1 MDFWG
6 KILNSRLMV
15 LVYQYIFLSGN
26 SGLEIEMQTHSI
38 SMIPKH

>member
-6 KILNSRLMV
+6 KIFNSRLMV
-15 LVYQYIFLSGN
+15 LDYQYIFLSGN
-26 SGLEIEMQTHSI
+26 SGLEIEMQIHSI